1 MPLVSFVVQKRCV
14 IPGSVYVRRNLKNAD
29 DLNAWAKGAGIT
41 NVVPA
46 HEMHVTQVYSRKPV
60 VIDQKTDSI
69 TAEGGKRSI
78 GFLGDKGGVVLHF
91 DSPELKARHA
101 EAMEAGASHD
111 FPQFL
116 THVTLSYQHEGA
128 DPSTI
133 TPPSL
138 PLQFGPEIHEE
149 INDDWS
155 DDKGLRKDSPT
166 PSDVHVAGAGGNTKR
181 RKAKLFSEVRKYASP
196 GLPHPHHGN
205 RTGRKLI
212 NPGGNLKPGRPAGGS
227 GRNIERKLF
236 GAGAGARFKRFG
248 KLQENKMDAV
258 AKFVKA
264 ESVLPQ
270 LGLVLGWAIVCKEDG
285 KDYWDVQKNHIPEGA
300 MLEASADFMEHS
312 RSGNE
317 MHAGP
322 DCGTYL
328 FAFPLTEEIA
338 KAMGLSSRR
347 TGLMVGYKPPAA
359 VLAKFVS
366 GEYTGFSIEG
376 YHLELGDV
384 P

>member
-1 MPLVSFVVQKRCV
+1 MPLVSFVIQKRCV

-29 DLNAWAKGAGIT
+29 DLNAWAKGAGIA

-60 VIDQKTDSI
+60 ALDQKTDSV

-78 GFLGDKGGVVLHF
+78 GLLGDRGGVVLHF

-133 TPPSL
+133 TPPSF

-155 DDKGLRKDSPT
+155 EDKGLRKDSPT
-166 PSDVHVAGAGGNTKR
+166 PSDVHVAGTGGNKR
-181 RKAKLFSEVRKYASP
+181 RKAKLYSEIAAR
-196 GLPHPHHGN
+196 
-205 RTGRKLI
+205 
-212 NPGGNLKPGRPAGGS
+212 
-227 GRNIERKLF
+227 
-236 GAGAGARFKRFG
+236 GARRPFG
-248 KLQENKMDAV
+248 KSQESKMDAV

-312 RSGNE
+312 RAGNE

-338 KAMGLSSRR
+338 KAMGLNSRR
-347 TGLMVGYKPPAA
+347 TGLMVGYKPTPE

-366 GEYTGFSIEG
+366 KEYQGFSIEG
-376 YHLELGDV
+376 HHLELEDFT